1 MELLLCS
8 TRIRDWVTVP
18 SPSLAQE
25 FGTICKHHYDK
36 LFPLLL
42 SKTVKYFSVYSC
54 AFDSEL

>member
-1 MELLLCS
+1 MEPLLCNVHV
-8 TRIRDWVTVP
+8 RDRVIVP

-25 FGTICKHHYDK
+25 FGTICQPHYDK

-42 SKTVKYFSVYSC
+42 SKRQLKTYLRSC